1 VTEVIQAAAELQAV
15 CQTQDWQFCFIG
27 GLALQR
33 WGEPR
38 ETVDVDL
45 TLLTGFGGEEQF
57 IQILLEH
64 FEGRI
69 PDADEFARKRRVLLL
84 RSRKGVGLDIA
95 LGALPFEEL
104 IVQRSSLFD
113 YTPNIALRTCSAEDL
128 IVLKAFAGRS
138 QDWVDVERIIVRQT
152 GKLDW
157 TYLREQLRPLAELKG
172 MPDILDQLEQRRL
185 EFEQ

>member
-1 VTEVIQAAAELQAV
+1 MTEVIQAAAELQAL
-15 CQTQDWQFCFIG
+15 CQSQDWQFCFIG

-57 IQILLEH
+57 IHILLEH

-69 PDADEFARKRRVLLL
+69 PDADEFARNRRVLLL
-84 RSRKGVGLDIA
+84 HSRKGVGLDIA

-113 YTPNIALRTCSAEDL
+113 YTPTIALRTCSAEDL

-157 TYLREQLRPLAELKG
+157 TYIREQYCL
-172 MPDILDQLEQRRL
+172 
-185 EFEQ
+185 

>member
-1 VTEVIQAAAELQAV
+1 MNDVIQAASELQAV
-15 CQTQDWQFCFIG
+15 CQSQGWQFCFIG

-45 TLLTGFGGEEQF
+45 TLLTGFGGEEPF
-57 IQILLEH
+57 IQTLLRH

-104 IVQRSSLFD
+104 LIQRSTFFN
-113 YTPNIALRTCSAEDL
+113 YTPDISLRTCSAEDL
-128 IVLKAFAGRS
+128 IVLKAFAGRG

-157 TYLREQLRPLAELKG
+157 EYINKQLRPLAELKG
-172 MPDILDQLEQRRL
+172 MPETLDQLEQRRQ